1 MTCTCNA
8 AQGCLQIVRRM
19 RQYYSGTCLIW
30 SPLGSCRRLDN
41 RGVGLGPEK
50 VAILRGDHVIE
61 VARFHCVLCSKWA
74 PLDSCNH
81 NLVFSFRLHSNNT
94 NNITIP
100 VRLTILLS
108 ETPTDELQTS
118 VADFITEL
126 GFTLRIGTSIEI
138 FSMWIITHI

>member
-1 MTCTCNA
+1 M
-8 AQGCLQIVRRM
+8 G
-19 RQYYSGTCLIW
+19 
-30 SPLGSCRRLDN
+30 LGPDN

-81 NLVFSFRLHSNNT
+81 NLVTVAFSFHLHSNNT

-100 VRLTILLS
+100 IRLTILLS
-108 ETPTDELQTS
+108 GAPTDELQTS
-118 VADFITEL
+118 VADVITEL
-126 GFTLRIGTSIEI
+126 GFTLRTGTSIEI